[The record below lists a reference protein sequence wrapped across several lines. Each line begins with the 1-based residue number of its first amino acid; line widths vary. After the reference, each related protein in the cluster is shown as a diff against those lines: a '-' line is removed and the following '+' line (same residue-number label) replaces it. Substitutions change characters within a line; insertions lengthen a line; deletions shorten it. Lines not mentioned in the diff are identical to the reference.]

1 MFVVKACICLWRMIA
16 RFSISRE
23 VLMMEAMELIH
34 LTVMHKMFGKGVIC
48 SADEKYIEVDF
59 SEKNKVSKFAYPICF
74 QEFLTLENSKMHEK
88 MQKVVETWKIENG
101 IDKKEEIWKRH
112 EKTVQ
117 EIKDR
122 QLAAAE
128 RKLKSAQRAI
138 SHRTAYN
145 SVKQEK
151 QK

>member
-34 LTVMHKMFGKGVIC
+34 LTVIHKIFGKGVIY
-48 SADEKYIEVDF
+48 SVDEKYIEVDF
-59 SEKNKVSKFAYPICF
+59 AEKNKVSKFAYPSCF
-74 QEFLTLENSKMHEK
+74 QEFLTLENAEMRET
-88 MQKVVETWKIENG
+88 MQKVVEKWKIENG

-117 EIKDR
+117 GIKDR

-128 RKLKSAQRAI
+128 RKLKAAQRAI

>member
-1 MFVVKACICLWRMIA
+1 
-16 RFSISRE
+16 
-23 VLMMEAMELIH
+23 MEAAKLVNSIVIH
-34 LTVMHKMFGKGVIC
+34 KLFGKGIIRSV
-48 SADEKYIEVDF
+48 DEKYIEVDF
-59 SEKNKVSKFAYPICF
+59 VEKNRLGKFAYPSCF
-74 QEFLTLENSKMHEK
+74 QEFLTLENAKLHEK

-101 IDKKEEIWKRH
+101 IDKKEEIWKKH

-117 EIKDR
+117 GIKDR

-128 RKLKSAQRAI
+128 RKLKAAQRAI

>member
-1 MFVVKACICLWRMIA
+1 MIA

-34 LTVMHKMFGKGVIC
+34 LTVIHKIFGKGVIY
-48 SADEKYIEVDF
+48 SVDEKYIEVDF
-59 SEKNKVSKFAYPICF
+59 AEKNRVSKFAYPSCF
-74 QEFLTLENSKMHEK
+74 QEFLTLENAEMRET
-88 MQKVVETWKIENG
+88 MQKVVEKWKIENG

-117 EIKDR
+117 GIKDR
-122 QLAAAE
+122 QFAAAE
-128 RKLKSAQRAI
+128 RKLKAAQRAI